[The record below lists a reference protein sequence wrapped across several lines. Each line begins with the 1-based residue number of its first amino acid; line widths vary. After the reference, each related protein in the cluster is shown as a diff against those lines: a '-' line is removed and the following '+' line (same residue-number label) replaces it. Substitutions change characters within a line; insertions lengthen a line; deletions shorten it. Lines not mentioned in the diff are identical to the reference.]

1 MTTDEF
7 EMGCPHSNPTSFIQI
22 IFILIPLKKLNKIG
36 RGNSHTR
43 PTSPYLILCKISIFF
58 KKNILN
64 FFNYIKI
71 IFYK

>member
-43 PTSPYLILCKISIFF
+43 PTSPYLIFCKISILKK
-58 KKNILN
+58 KKNFE
-64 FFNYIKI
+64 FF
-71 IFYK
+71 